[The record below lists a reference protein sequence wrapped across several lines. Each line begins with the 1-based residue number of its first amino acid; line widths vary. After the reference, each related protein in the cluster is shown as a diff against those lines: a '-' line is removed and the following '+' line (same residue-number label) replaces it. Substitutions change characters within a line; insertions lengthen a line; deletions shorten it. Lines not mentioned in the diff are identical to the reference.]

1 MSRRKDIDQL
11 RGIAILL
18 MVMVH
23 SAATW
28 APTDAST
35 TSILALVIAG
45 LGGLAAPLFVTV
57 GGWVTVQSSWTL
69 RKALIRFAFLYAA
82 QIAVNISAPQLF
94 DPFSPG
100 VLTLFALL
108 YLTAPLWVRIS
119 ENLQAT
125 LFFGVTLLTLNYVLL
140 GNHDALDWDD
150 RTYVGGIIEHVEHL
164 LLTGTYPFLPWI
176 LFCLFGA
183 SLNNT
188 KPSRRTLVLLGFVGI
203 AVSAYFL
210 YKSVQESIPFAQPSG
225 EAMLTFFPANTAFLI
240 AAITGVLLIW
250 AMLENRSSVIGLHH
264 LGRLSLSLYVL
275 HFIPLSVFSDS
286 DLNLYS
292 ASAVTIFYTLLW
304 WPLSVV
310 HQARI
315 PQYSL
320 ENAMRNMTHQREE
333 EGA

>member
-69 RKALIRFAFLYAA
+69 RKALIRFVFLYAA

-108 YLTAPLWVRIS
+108 YLTAPFWVRIS

-125 LFFGVTLLTLNYVLL
+125 LFFGLIVLTLNYVLL
-140 GNHDALDWDD
+140 ANHDTLDWDD

-176 LFCLFGA
+176 LFSLFGA

-188 KPSRRTLVLLGFVGI
+188 KPSRRTLFGLGLGGV

-210 YKSVQESIPFAQPSG
+210 YKSVQENIPFAQPSG
-225 EAMLTFFPANTAFLI
+225 EAMLTFFPANTSFLI

-250 AMLENRSSVIGLHH
+250 AMLENRSSVIGLDH